1 MDESDVSRFLTFLA
15 VKKTV
20 SASTQNQALNA
31 LLFLY
36 RNVLHTELGSLDD
49 VERAK
54 RPARLPVVLTKREV
68 QEIIQRLEGTKW
80 TMVSL
85 LYGSGLRLMECLQL
99 RVKDVDF
106 GYSQIV
112 VRTGKGQRDRVT
124 MLPIS
129 IKEPLRGHLEKVKK
143 IHEADLK
150 AGFGRV
156 HLPNALKKK
165 YPNADRE
172 WGWQF
177 VFPASRRYEDP
188 KTGVVVRHHLHK
200 SALQRA
206 VKASIRASGI
216 AKHGSCH
223 TFRHSFATHLLED
236 GYDIRTVQDLLGH
249 KDVRT
254 TMIYTHV
261 LNRGGK
267 AVKSPLDQ
275 LSFKE

>member
-1 MDESDVSRFLTFLA
+1 MDESDVIRFLTFLA
-15 VKKTV
+15 VKKKV

-36 RNVLHTELGSLDD
+36 RNVLRSELGSVDD

-54 RPARLPVVLTKREV
+54 RAVRLPVVFTKKEV
-68 QEIIQRLEGTKW
+68 QEILQRLEGAKW
-80 TMVSL
+80 IMVSL

-99 RVKDVDF
+99 RVKVVDF
-106 GYSQIV
+106 GYNQVV
-112 VRTGKGQRDRVT
+112 VRSGKGQRDRGT

-129 IKEPLRGHLEKVKK
+129 IKEPLRRHLEKVKK
-143 IHEADLK
+143 IHEADIK

-172 WGWQF
+172 WAWQF
-177 VFPASRRYEDP
+177 VFPASKRYRDP
-188 KTGVVVRHHLHK
+188 KNGLEVRHHLQK

-206 VKASIRASGI
+206 VKASIRASEI

-223 TFRHSFATHLLED
+223 TFRHSFTTHLIED

-254 TMIYTHV
+254 TMIYTHG

-275 LSFKE
+275 LHH